1 MIEMI
6 RRFLRQKFS
15 NVGAVIALVAMA
27 VLAGSQLAASGG
39 QAGLEVGSLAVIVL
53 AAACVSKD
61 ASGGALQMILCR
73 PIRRSDYLLG
83 RFCGILAAYGLFL
96 LGAVGLALLFSRGI
110 GPMLGAA
117 APPLALGVL
126 ARQLTGSLLGAIGM
140 AAPILLLSTFLPGYG
155 DVLGYILLT
164 PLLAVPSFLAQILKA
179 PDLEKIGDALRKN
192 LLPSVEWSS
201 VLSGGN
207 PLGEA
212 TGRWV
217 LAVVV
222 YLVLA
227 LWSFSRREF
236 AYGQD

>member
-1 MIEMI
+1 MIEMV

-15 NVGAVIALVAMA
+15 NLGAVIALSAMA
-27 VLAGSQLAASGG
+27 LLTASQLAASGG
-39 QAGLEVGSLAVIVL
+39 QGGFEVGSLAVIVL

-61 ASGGALQMILCR
+61 ASSGGLQMILCR

-83 RFCGILAAYGLFL
+83 RFCGILAAYGIFL
-96 LGAVGLALLFSRGI
+96 LGSIALALLFSRVL
-110 GPMLGAA
+110 GPVLGAQ
-117 APPLALGVL
+117 APPLAFAALG
-126 ARQLTGSLLGAIGM
+126 RQVAGALLGAVGM

-164 PLLAVPSFLAQILKA
+164 PLLAIPDLLAQILKNPGLQKA
-179 PDLEKIGDALRKN
+179 GEALRKN
-192 LLPSVEWSS
+192 LLPSVDWSA
-201 VLSGGN
+201 VLSGHN